1 MKLVKQ
7 EENNKQ
13 EQQRDFLRE
22 ICVATSYADKKVT
35 FVGVVDC
42 SGKLLAGE
50 YRDNKSNKKG
60 ETFSDYIKPTS
71 FYSCIL
77 VSGLEK
83 WKAELR
89 SIKADTGSSCRS
101 EPDFHFEVLELD
113 ILKLAITP
121 LTRRGEVYLCIYF
134 EPSAS
139 SQEIISKISK
149 VI

>member
-1 MKLVKQ
+1 MVKQ
-7 EENNKQ
+7 EEKNKE
-13 EQQRDFLRE
+13 EQQRDFLKE
-22 ICVATSYADKKVT
+22 ICVATSYADKKVI

-42 SGKLLAGE
+42 SGKLLVGE
-50 YRDNKSNKKG
+50 YRDNKSKKKG
-60 ETFSDYIKPTS
+60 KTFSDYIKPAS

-89 SIKADTGSSCRS
+89 TIKADKSSSCCS
-101 EPDFHFEVLELD
+101 DPDFHFEVLELD

-121 LTRRGEVYLCIYF
+121 LRRRGEAYLCIYF

-139 SQEIISKISK
+139 SQEIISKICK